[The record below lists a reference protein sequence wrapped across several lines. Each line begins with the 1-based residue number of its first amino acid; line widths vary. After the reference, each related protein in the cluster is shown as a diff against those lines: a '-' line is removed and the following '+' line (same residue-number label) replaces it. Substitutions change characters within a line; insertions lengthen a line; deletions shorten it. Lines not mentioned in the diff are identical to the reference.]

1 MSFDIVK
8 SEQLP
13 LLPENWDYESSVAY
27 LKPKI
32 EHCRQ
37 EIYEIACELYKAKN
51 KLSSP
56 GKRTDLLLF
65 FARGNSPL
73 LQNIFPGAG
82 WGIFN
87 LL

>member
-1 MSFDIVK
+1 MGFDIVK

-56 GKRTDLLLF
+56 GKRTDLLL
-65 FARGNSPL
+65 RGSRL
-73 LQNIFPGAG
+73 LTRNWQHDISCHQAKAPG
-82 WGIFN
+82 I
-87 LL
+87 